1 MFHHVAVEPMCNLQK
16 RLKYIR
22 QQLAFYALDMASS
35 NPATE
40 LENVV
45 FFWHLCLSAL
55 SGHHCPR
62 LTLP

>member
-1 MFHHVAVEPMCNLQK
+1 VNERAEAGAMFHHVAVEPMCNLQK

-22 QQLAFYALDMASS
+22 RQLAFYALDMASS

-45 FFWHLCLSAL
+45 FFGIFA
-55 SGHHCPR
+55 
-62 LTLP
+62 